1 MSHRVRTRPYAV
13 LAALALAVSPL
24 VVAATPAAA
33 ATPGSVTL
41 VGSLQSEFGCAG
53 DWDPACSATHLTRSG
68 TTWTGTWTLPAGSY
82 EFKVAINDAW
92 TENYGAGG
100 APGGA
105 NIPIGWLA
113 VAIGTSC
120 AVLLVVGRY
129 RLVETASMLMVGA
142 FTLSTL
148 IAVGFLQ
155 FTPYAVTGAQLASGL
170 SFHLPADLAT
180 AFGAFGII
188 GVGASELIYYPYW
201 CLEKGYARKLG
212 PDDGTAAWRERAKGW
227 LKVMRVDAWMSFALY
242 TTTTV
247 AFYLLGAAILH
258 AKKLTVQNQ
267 QMIEVLSFMYR
278 ETFGEWSLWLFLLGA
293 IAVLYSTIFGGTASN
308 ARLLADA
315 LSLFGI
321 KQYRNDEER
330 VRWVKAC
337 CVLLPVAFTSVFLV
351 FGNPVKLVFWG
362 AVAQGLMLPF
372 LAGAAL
378 YFHFTSPHRDLRAR
392 PLSLVFLVIA
402 ALLMTALGAYQVVTE
417 VSRWLS

>member
-1 MSHRVRTRPYAV
+1 
-13 LAALALAVSPL
+13 
-24 VVAATPAAA
+24 
-33 ATPGSVTL
+33 
-41 VGSLQSEFGCAG
+41 
-53 DWDPACSATHLTRSG
+53 
-68 TTWTGTWTLPAGSY
+68 
-82 EFKVAINDAW
+82 
-92 TENYGAGG
+92 
-100 APGGA
+100 
-105 NIPIGWLA
+105 
-113 VAIGTSC
+113 
-120 AVLLVVGRY
+120 
-129 RLVETASMLMVGA
+129 MLMVGA

-293 IAVLYSTIFGGTASN
+293 IAVLYSTIFGATASN
-308 ARLLADA
+308 ARLLVDA
-315 LSLFGI
+315 LSLFGA
-321 KQYRNDEER
+321 KQYRNAEER
-330 VRWVKAC
+330 VRWVKGVAC
-337 CVLLPVAFTSVFLV
+337 CCR
-351 FGNPVKLVFWG
+351 WR
-362 AVAQGLMLPF
+362 
-372 LAGAAL
+372 
-378 YFHFTSPHRDLRAR
+378 SPPCSCVR
-392 PLSLVFLVIA
+392 
-402 ALLMTALGAYQVVTE
+402 
-417 VSRWLS
+417 